1 VSPWITV
8 ALTAAAFFL
17 LPRLLRGRL
26 ASADEVQARIAE
38 GGAVVDVRSPGEFR
52 SGAFPGAVN
61 IPLPSLGGRLGDVA
75 RDRPVVV
82 YCASGMRSA
91 GAVRFLRRAG
101 YDAVNG
107 GGLRH
112 MLREPRAR

>member
-1 VSPWITV
+1 M
-8 ALTAAAFFL
+8 ALTAAAFFM

-26 ASADEVQARIAE
+26 ASADEVQARIAA
-38 GGAVVDVRSPGEFR
+38 GGAVLDVRSQGEFQ

-61 IPLPSLGGRLGDVA
+61 IPLPSLGGRLGEIV

-91 GAVRFLRRAG
+91 GAVRVLRRGG
-101 YDAVNG
+101 YDAVNA

-112 MLREPRAR
+112 MLRQPRAR

>member
-1 VSPWITV
+1 MTV
-8 ALTAAAFFL
+8 ALAGAALFL

-26 ASADEVQARIAE
+26 ASAEEVQARIAA
-38 GGAVVDVRSPGEFR
+38 GGAVLDVRSPGEFR
-52 SGAFPGAVN
+52 SGAFPGAIN
-61 IPLPSLGGRLGDVA
+61 IPLPSLGVRLAEVVRG
-75 RDRPVVV
+75 RPVVV

-107 GGLRH
+107 GGLQH
-112 MLREPRAR
+112 MLRDPRAR